1 MRITPLSSTNF
12 TRAFST
18 KELEKLQKDELQARK
33 ELGLEETSA
42 IIFDFNTPSKKGQNY
57 GMGTL
62 NSTSA
67 MPFVDFLKSIS
78 QISKIQA
85 SPQSEFGYSKDDEN
99 VYFDTSPYSGTTFTL
114 GSHTIALDKLCD
126 EKYGSI
132 LSTDYVKSLDDNYS
146 ENKEIREYNT
156 DYEYVLGKNRDGVLF
171 TALKEAY
178 SNFKNDDSKLK
189 DEFENFKNEIS
200 NQTKLNI
207 AYDAKELNE
216 DYDFLTFCQF
226 LAHKQHMETK
236 KELNDRGIKYFGD
249 CLICFSPKE
258 IVANPECFKQDKFI
272 GVEDP
277 NCPETNNIQA
287 WWKPALD
294 YDKLGT
300 FDDEGN
306 IIELDVTGKLLY
318 EKFKN
323 FLSLYDGIR
332 LDAFWQYITPFEYD
346 KNLQG
351 GYERNL
357 GDKILK
363 IIERASIDAKG
374 YFSPDDY
381 ILELVGYGTNE
392 AKDLTRNIYPHVYS
406 TAYAEY
412 DENPT
417 DLKNNKGYIDSKFTI
432 GAGNHDNDTLVNMS
446 RDKNK
451 RRAHK
456 EILQRALKDGYYHL
470 NYNSENYLKKS
481 AQEKKEQ
488 DFRTAKAA
496 EIFTTSK
503 QYYTLVDLFGME
515 EKINNTGKVE
525 NDNWRV
531 RIPSDYEKF
540 YHSQLIQ
547 GYGINFPKSYEI
559 ALRAKNSSNYE
570 LINALNKA
578 SEIYASNGP
587 VTQIEA
593 DELEAQ
599 GKLMNSF
606 LA

>member
-12 TRAFST
+12 TRAFSA
-18 KELEKLQKDELQARK
+18 KELEQLQKDELQARK

-42 IIFDFNTPSKKGQNY
+42 IIFDFNIPSKKGQNY
-57 GMGTL
+57 GIGTL

-67 MPFVDFLKSIS
+67 LPFVDFLKSIS

-132 LSTDYVKSLDDNYS
+132 LSTDYVKSLDENYG
-146 ENKEIREYNT
+146 ENKEIREYKT

-178 SNFKNDDSKLK
+178 SNFKNGDSKLK

-236 KELNDRGIKYFGD
+236 QELNDRGIKYFGD
-249 CLICFSPKE
+249 CLICFSQKE
-258 IVANPECFKQDKFI
+258 IEANPQCFKKDKFI

-306 IIELDVTGKLLY
+306 IVELDVTGKLLY

-332 LDAFWQYITPFEYD
+332 LDAFWQYVTPFEYD

-357 GDKILK
+357 GDKVLK
-363 IIERASIDAKG
+363 IIERASIDTKG
-374 YFSPDDY
+374 SFSPDDY

-392 AKDLTRNIYPHVYS
+392 AKNLTRNI
-406 TAYAEY
+406 
-412 DENPT
+412 
-417 DLKNNKGYIDSKFTI
+417 
-432 GAGNHDNDTLVNMS
+432 M
-446 RDKNK
+446 
-451 RRAHK
+451 
-456 EILQRALKDGYYHL
+456 
-470 NYNSENYLKKS
+470 
-481 AQEKKEQ
+481 
-488 DFRTAKAA
+488 
-496 EIFTTSK
+496 
-503 QYYTLVDLFGME
+503 
-515 EKINNTGKVE
+515 
-525 NDNWRV
+525 
-531 RIPSDYEKF
+531 
-540 YHSQLIQ
+540 
-547 GYGINFPKSYEI
+547 
-559 ALRAKNSSNYE
+559 
-570 LINALNKA
+570 
-578 SEIYASNGP
+578 
-587 VTQIEA
+587 
-593 DELEAQ
+593 
-599 GKLMNSF
+599 
-606 LA
+606 